1 MKGLNNMKNKAGF
14 KVGDKVGYLVPAA
27 GGLESL
33 RGLTGT
39 IRYVDDIGAEVVFKT
54 NRGEKV
60 YTLANCDMIKVNNT
74 PITTAPTTPREKA
87 NDKNNIWAISIHPAR
102 FDREQTV
109 ADLIVNGRFVD
120 TITVSRW
127 HDEDKYDVGIAAYE
141 VVKKM
146 FNIKDKTVEK
156 TDDTDIKE
164 PEWFTGK
171 IVCTYSDSNEF
182 TKGKIYQVNHGVL
195 FSNVFF
201 KYENFKSVEDI
212 NEHFYSQF
220 IEVVE

>member
-1 MKGLNNMKNKAGF
+1 MRNKAGF
-14 KVGDKVGYLVPAA
+14 KVGDKVRYLMPTV

-54 NRGEKV
+54 NKGEKI

-74 PITTAPTTPREKA
+74 PITTAPTTPREIA
-87 NDKNNIWAISIHPAR
+87 NDKDNVWAIVIEPSPYN
-102 FDREQTV
+102 REITW
-109 ADLIVNGRFVD
+109 ADLYINGRNAMKFS
-120 TITVSRW
+120 VSRW
-127 HDEDKYDVGIAAYE
+127 HNEDKYDVGIAAYE

-146 FNIKDKTVEK
+146 FNIKDKAVEK

-171 IVCTYSDSNEF
+171 IVCTYSDSGEF
-182 TKGKIYQVNHGVL
+182 TEGKIYQVNHGVL
-195 FSNVFF
+195 FNNDNF
-201 KYENFKSVEDI
+201 KYGNFESVENI
-212 NEHFYSQF
+212 NKRLYSQF
-220 IEVVE
+220 IKVVE

>member
-1 MKGLNNMKNKAGF
+1 MKNKAGF

-39 IRYVDDIGAEVVFKT
+39 IRYVDNIGAEVVFKT
-54 NRGEKV
+54 NKGEKV
-60 YTLANCDMIKVNNT
+60 YALANCDMIKVNNT
-74 PITTAPTTPREKA
+74 PITTAPTTPREIA
-87 NDKNNIWAISIHPAR
+87 NDKDNVWAIVIRPSYYN
-102 FDREQTV
+102 REITW
-109 ADLIVNGRFVD
+109 ADLYINGRKAMNFS
-120 TITVSRW
+120 VSRW
-127 HDEDKYDVGIAAYE
+127 HDEDKYDVGAAAYE

-146 FNIKDKTVEK
+146 FNIKDKAVEK

-171 IVCTYSDSNEF
+171 IVCTYSDSGEF
-182 TKGKIYQVNHGVL
+182 TEGKIYRVNHGVL
-195 FSNVFF
+195 FNNDNF
-201 KYENFKSVEDI
+201 KYGNFKSVENI
-212 NEHFYSQF
+212 NKRLYSQF